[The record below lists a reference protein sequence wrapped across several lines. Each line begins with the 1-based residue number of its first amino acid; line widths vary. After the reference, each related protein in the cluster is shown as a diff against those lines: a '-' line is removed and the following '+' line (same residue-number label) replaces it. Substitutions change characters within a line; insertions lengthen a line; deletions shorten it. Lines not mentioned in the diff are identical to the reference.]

1 MIVMRPCW
9 VVGKDIKFY
18 ETVYEPELYHSSNIE
33 GFFLK
38 SYWDIS
44 PTNTALHLVNLSLD
58 LL

>member
-1 MIVMRPCW
+1 M
-9 VVGKDIKFY
+9 VGKDIKFY